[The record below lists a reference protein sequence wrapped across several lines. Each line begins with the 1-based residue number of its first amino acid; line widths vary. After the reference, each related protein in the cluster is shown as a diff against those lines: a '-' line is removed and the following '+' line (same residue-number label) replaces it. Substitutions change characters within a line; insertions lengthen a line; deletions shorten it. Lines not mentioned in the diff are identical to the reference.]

1 MAYDQAALDALAKK
15 YGYENW
21 EAWRAADALKSLQ
34 IADAYGLDTAAPTPQ
49 KNIVYVGNKAYEV
62 DAAGGRTP
70 RPDLDVPANTTNV
83 TVQTQPL
90 TSKASMS
97 EADIREQAQKNGGK
111 VDERGGVIVV
121 TWADGS
127 QTRYDPTRTPPDGKV
142 TYNPTYVPPPASS
155 ASKQTEF
162 EKRMEALRRGSA
174 PGSAAGTTPAEPIV
188 PQELVGTAG
197 DFQTK
202 GNAGA
207 ADPSVREQY
216 VGATAGEG
224 TPFTQKAPI
233 ASALLATEWAPQG
246 IDMNQYANR
255 LNWQDR
261 SPEGLAELMSHYAEA
276 EASGLKGDAA
286 DAFIFRSE

>member
-1 MAYDQAALDALAKK
+1 MGFFD
-15 YGYENW
+15 
-21 EAWRAADALKSLQ
+21 
-34 IADAYGLDTAAPTPQ
+34 
-49 KNIVYVGNKAYEV
+49 EV
-62 DAAGGRTP
+62 DETTKPPADRTAYNPATGNQEYQRWNPDTKSWEWTGAVASRPPAG
-70 RPDLDVPANTTNV
+70 ANV
-83 TVQTQPL
+83 TVQTQPV

-97 EADIREQAQKNGGK
+97 EADVREQAQKNGGK

-127 QTRYDPTRTPPDGKV
+127 QTRYDPTGTPRDGKV

-174 PGSAAGTTPAEPIV
+174 PGSTAGTTPATTATPAEPIL
-188 PQELVGTAG
+188 PQELVGQAG

-216 VGATAGEG
+216 MGATAGEG
-224 TPFTQKAPI
+224 TEVTQKAPI
-233 ASALLATEWAPQG
+233 ASA
-246 IDMNQYANR
+246 
-255 LNWQDR
+255 
-261 SPEGLAELMSHYAEA
+261 
-276 EASGLKGDAA
+276 
-286 DAFIFRSE
+286 